1 MPEKKRTYEADTHLA
16 QNVTL
21 QQRPKKTDNEGGL
34 ESSGTQNGPRPALPA
49 LPSSPDV
56 VLRLIKTLKKI

>member
-1 MPEKKRTYEADTHLA
+1 MPEKKRTYEVDAHLA
-16 QNVTL
+16 QNVTR
-21 QQRPKKTDNEGGL
+21 QPRPKKKDEEGGL
-34 ESSGTQNGPRPALPA
+34 ERSSPEHGSRPVLPA

>member
-1 MPEKKRTYEADTHLA
+1 MHEKKRTYEADAHLA
-16 QNVTL
+16 QNITL
-21 QQRPKKTDNEGGL
+21 QPRPKKTDNEGGL
-34 ESSGTQNGPRPALPA
+34 ESSDTQSGLQPVMPA